1 LVEIMIVVAI
11 VGLLAAMLLN
21 NMDKARK
28 QAEGRRIVNDCRVV
42 DAAITQ
48 WALDT
53 NQQDGAPI
61 DWIAVNSYLKKP
73 IAFFDL
79 LGNPYEWGNVGNNQW
94 TISWNTKAALG
105 SVGIDWG
112 PY

>member
-1 LVEIMIVVAI
+1 MIVVAI
-11 VGLLAAMLLN
+11 VGLIAALVLN

-28 QAEGRRIVNDCRVV
+28 QAQGRRIINDCRQV

-61 DWIAVNSYLKKP
+61 DWTTVGTYLKRP
-73 IAFFDL
+73 ISFIDL
-79 LGNPYEWGNVGNNQW
+79 LGNPYSWGAVGNNQW
-94 TISWNTKAALG
+94 GISWNTKAELAN
-105 SVGIDWG
+105 VGIDWG